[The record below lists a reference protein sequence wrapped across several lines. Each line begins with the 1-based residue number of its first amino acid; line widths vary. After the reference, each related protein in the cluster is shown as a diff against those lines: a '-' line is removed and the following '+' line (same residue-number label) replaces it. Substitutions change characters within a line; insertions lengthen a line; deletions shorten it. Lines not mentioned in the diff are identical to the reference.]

1 MRRAKPALPKR
12 TIETLREAQDRQT
25 IRMALSNGATCTPI
39 GAVTHLRLPG
49 QDRAQQFP
57 TALVDDVLQGMARNA
72 TQEGAEGILGGRAHE
87 G

>member
-1 MRRAKPALPKR
+1 MPRA
-12 TIETLREAQDRQT
+12 TVETLREAQDRQT
-25 IRMALSNGATCTPI
+25 IRMALSNGASATPI
-39 GAVTHLRLPG
+39 GAITHLRLPG

-72 TQEGAEGILGGRAHE
+72 TQEGAEGCPGAAPHE